1 MSLRVSY
8 SGVFLGVLGAG
19 LALGACSSNGTDG
32 SPATVI
38 PHAGA
43 GGSAAGVGG
52 SVVPN
57 GGGGNAGN
65 ATAAGSSAGGMSG
78 GTGSGTAGATTAGSG
93 GAAAGA
99 PQGGSAGSGTS
110 GSGGGGGGGG
120 LPKMSGG
127 CGKDNVDDPSA
138 WTKHTITVT
147 VDPMFTDPGF
157 KTRTYWT
164 KPPKMY
170 DKSKPIP
177 LTMWGQGCGQGGSPE
192 NVPTNQSG
200 AADAAVQVQFL
211 APGNNH
217 ACYSAGPDGDSA
229 KSPELPYFD
238 AVLAET
244 EANFCIDTTK
254 VFMGGYSSG
263 AWFTALI
270 SCNRTSVVRGVG
282 FVAAGLQLNHDACV
296 GPVAAII
303 ARGVNDGGTP
313 LAQTEAARDSL
324 IMRNGCTTTT
334 MPWDPGEAMF
344 DASSCVAYQGCMP
357 GYPVVY
363 CPVPGGHTNG
373 LDIGLS
379 SKGFWHL
386 WSTLP

>member
-1 MSLRVSY
+1 M
-8 SGVFLGVLGAG
+8 F
-19 LALGACSSNGTDG
+19 N
-32 SPATVI
+32 
-38 PHAGA
+38 
-43 GGSAAGVGG
+43 
-52 SVVPN
+52 
-57 GGGGNAGN
+57 N
-65 ATAAGSSAGGMSG
+65 ATY
-78 GTGSGTAGATTAGSG
+78 T
-93 GAAAGA
+93 
-99 PQGGSAGSGTS
+99 QR
-110 GSGGGGGGGG
+110 
-120 LPKMSGG
+120 
-127 CGKDNVDDPSA
+127 V
-138 WTKHTITVT
+138 
-147 VDPMFTDPGF
+147 
-157 KTRTYWT
+157 YWT
-164 KPPKMY
+164 KPPKTY
-170 DKSKPIP
+170 DKTKPTT
-177 LTMWGQGCGQGGSPE
+177 LTMWGQGCGQGGTPE
-192 NVPTNQSG
+192 NVPTNQSA
-200 AADAAVQVQFL
+200 AADTAVQVQFL
-211 APGNNH
+211 APQNTK
-217 ACYSAGPDGDSA
+217 CYSAGPDGDNA

-282 FVAAGLQLNHDACV
+282 FVAAGLQLNHDACT

-334 MPWDPGEAMF
+334 MPWDPGEAAF
-344 DASSCVAYQGCMP
+344 DASSCLAYQGCMP

-379 SKGFWHL
+379 SKGFWKL